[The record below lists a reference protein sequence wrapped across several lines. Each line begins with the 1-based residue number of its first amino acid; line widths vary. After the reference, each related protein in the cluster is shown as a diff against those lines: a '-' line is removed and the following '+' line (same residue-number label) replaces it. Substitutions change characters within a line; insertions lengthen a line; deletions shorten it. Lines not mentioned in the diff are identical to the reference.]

1 MLWTVV
7 IYAFDSKYVK
17 VLYNSKTVWPTLH
30 SCRELICG
38 ATARGFKSS
47 LFTFI
52 KNELAT
58 IPACH
63 QGYALVLYES
73 MHSCIKFFVWESSG
87 TMNLTIGNIGPWIA
101 WAILGPVLVPS
112 FWFEIEFAYLW
123 LCISAF
129 PQSDHI
135 FSSHFPWFCNTP
147 VQVIF
152 SISMLTWNLILL
164 SSRVSAP

>member
-1 MLWTVV
+1 VV

-58 IPACH
+58 IPACQ

-73 MHSCIKFFVWESSG
+73 MHSCIKFFCLRKLWYDESNNRKHRSMDSMG
-87 TMNLTIGNIGPWIA
+87 HLGACAG
-101 WAILGPVLVPS
+101 AI
-112 FWFEIEFAYLW
+112 I
-123 LCISAF
+123 
-129 PQSDHI
+129 
-135 FSSHFPWFCNTP
+135 
-147 VQVIF
+147 
-152 SISMLTWNLILL
+152 LI
-164 SSRVSAP
+164 